1 MPVLVVWLMDDCH
14 KMNVRPFWCLWEFC
28 HWLQHNQKVA
38 HSCYYGDW
46 NLFLS
51 DIVRESLEVLF
62 QLISHIQ
69 FVMLLW

>member
-1 MPVLVVWLMDDCH
+1 MWLMDDCN
-14 KMNVRPFWCLWEFC
+14 KMNSRSFWCLWEFC
-28 HWLQHNQKVA
+28 HWLQHNQKGA
-38 HSCYYGDW
+38 RSSYYSDG

-62 QLISHIQ
+62 QLISSTQ